1 MSFEWVE
8 KNASNYEN
16 KRNITTK
23 MNILE
28 YEESEIRKKKIYN
41 KIFIFGYTLFI
52 FKSLPKKYYIYMYIY
67 PCIIMMM

>member
-23 MNILE
+23 MNIWNKE
-28 YEESEIRKKKIYN
+28 KKYTQNIHIRAHT
-41 KIFIFGYTLFI
+41 FL
-52 FKSLPKKYYIYMYIY
+52 FKSLPKK
-67 PCIIMMM
+67 